1 MKKNCFFAAI
11 IVSLLF
17 FTCTTGGGG
26 SLSKINVEYEPRIP
40 DAENSYP
47 LETMGQRGA
56 FDYFKSERL
65 SVGWNLGNGL
75 DSHTNG
81 VGSETA
87 WGNPAINQAL
97 MNGVKAQG
105 FNVIRIPVTWMGHI
119 GGAPDYHING
129 ARLNRVAQ
137 VVEMAKTAGLKVI
150 INLHHDG
157 AIHNVGKDVGWL
169 SVGKAYKSNA
179 EYAKITNKY
188 VRVWKQIAIYF
199 RNYGDWLMF
208 ESLNEVHDGGWC
220 WSESFKTEAGVQAQF
235 KIVNEWN
242 QLFTDVVRSTGGNN
256 ASRYLVIPSYCTVP
270 ECTYPGGKIESH
282 PIKDLGSYFK
292 IPADS
297 AEGKQVIT
305 FHYYRPDD
313 VGLGNEE
320 APFWSWGNADQK
332 EQIDD
337 DFKPFKAAYID
348 KGIPVI
354 IGECGAT
361 RRVFSNSEETTKR
374 AHQTRLAYLDH
385 VFRTAKKY
393 GLVPIYWDNGAMGNN
408 KSETFGLFNRVTG
421 QPASNEFK
429 ECINAMINA
438 VK

>member
-1 MKKNCFFAAI
+1 MKKTLLWVAI

-17 FTCTTGGGG
+17 FSCSTGGG
-26 SLSKINVEYEPRIP
+26 SLSKIDISYQPGTP
-40 DAENSYP
+40 DAENTYQ
-47 LETMGQRGA
+47 LEDMDQRRA
-56 FDYFKSERL
+56 FDYFKGERL
-65 SVGWNLGNGL
+65 SVGWNLGNAL

-119 GGAPDYHING
+119 GGAPDYHISE
-129 ARLNRVAQ
+129 ARLKRVAQ
-137 VVEMAKTAGLKVI
+137 VVEMAHKAGLKVI

-169 SVGKAYKSNA
+169 SIGKAYKSNA
-179 EYAKITNKY
+179 EYTKITNKFI
-188 VRVWKQIAIYF
+188 RVWKQIAIYF

-208 ESLNEVHDGGWC
+208 ESLNEVHDGGWG
-220 WSESFKTEAGVQAQF
+220 WSESFKTDSGAQAQV

-242 QLFTDVVRSTGGNN
+242 QLFTDVVRGTGGNN

-270 ECTYPGGKIESH
+270 ECTYPGGRLEDH
-282 PIKDLGSYFK
+282 PVKDVGSYFK

-297 AEGKQVIT
+297 VAGKQIIT
-305 FHYYRPDD
+305 FHYYRPDYI
-313 VGLGNEE
+313 GIGSEE
-320 APFWSWGNADQK
+320 APWYSWGTEAHK
-332 EQIDD
+332 QIVDD

-361 RRVFSNSEETTKR
+361 RQVISGSEEKTKQ
-374 AHQTRLAYLDH
+374 AHQVRLAYLDY

-393 GLVPIYWDNGAMGNN
+393 GLVPVYWDNGAMGNN
-408 KSETFGLFNRVTG
+408 KSETFGLFNRATG